1 MGAFG
6 QRAVHGPPGAQ
17 IPVARDRLARELTT
31 PVLAEIRIESLGA
44 ISLATAEFGRGLT
57 VLTGETGTGKTMVVT
72 GLHLLGG
79 ARADATRVR
88 SGAERAVV
96 EGRFSTADLDDTAHL
111 DDLLDASGAERDE
124 DGSVIALRTV
134 ARDGPSRAY
143 LGGRSVPAKS
153 LSGFTAELLTLHG
166 QNDQL
171 RLMRPEEQRGALD
184 RFAGTG
190 PTLERYRKLRDA
202 WLSAQR
208 DLIDRRNRARELVQE
223 TDRLKFA
230 LNEID
235 TVDPRPGEDDA
246 LVADIVRLSELDT
259 LREAAVSA
267 REALSAEDPD
277 GSGVSATDSLG
288 RARAALESTDDA
300 ALRALA
306 AQLDEALTV
315 VVEVA
320 RELGGF
326 LDELPV
332 DASALESKLARQ
344 AELRTLTRK
353 YAADINGV
361 LRWAAQSRERLAQ
374 LDVSEEGLAALAN
387 RVDELS
393 RELSATAVDL
403 GKARRTAAKRLAKEV
418 TAELSALA
426 MADAEF
432 AIDVTTDLAPDR
444 DDPAALTVSFGPSGP
459 MLARAGADGIDR
471 VEFGFAA
478 HHGMTVLPLAKSAS
492 GGELSRVMLAL
503 EVVLA
508 ASRKQSGGT
517 TMVFDE
523 IDAGVGGWAA
533 VQIGRRLARLA
544 RTHQVIVVTHLPQV
558 AAYADVHLVVYS
570 DVGSKGASGVQR
582 VTGDD
587 RVAELAR
594 MLAGLGES
602 DSGRAHA
609 RELLDAAQKYQT

>member
-1 MGAFG
+1 M
-6 QRAVHGPPGAQ
+6 
-17 IPVARDRLARELTT
+17 LT
-31 PVLAEIRIESLGA
+31 EIRIESLGA
-44 ISLATAEFGRGLT
+44 ISAAVGEFDRGLT

-88 SGAERAVV
+88 SGADRAVV
-96 EGRFSTADLDDTAHL
+96 EGRFTTTDLEDAVVAQL
-111 DDLLDASGAERDE
+111 DGMLDASGAERDE
-124 DGSVIALRTV
+124 DGSVIALRSV
-134 ARDGPSRAY
+134 SRDGPSRAY

-153 LSGFTAELLTLHG
+153 LGDFTAELLTLHG

-184 RFAGTG
+184 RFAKAG
-190 PTLERYRKLRDA
+190 PALERYRKLRDA
-202 WLSAQR
+202 WLTAR
-208 DLIDRRNRARELVQE
+208 HDLIDRRNRMRELALE
-223 TDRLKFA
+223 SDRLTFA

-235 TVDPRPGEDDA
+235 AVDPQPGEDDA

-259 LREAAVSA
+259 LREAAVTA
-267 REALSAEDPD
+267 HAALSGAPD
-277 GSGVSATDSLG
+277 DADAGHSAADGLG

-300 ALRALA
+300 KLRALA
-306 AQLDEALTV
+306 AQVGEALTV
-315 VVEVA
+315 VA
-320 RELGGF
+320 DAAGELSAY

-332 DASALESKLARQ
+332 DASALEAKLARQ

-353 YAADINGV
+353 YAADVDGV
-361 LRWAAQSRERLAQ
+361 LRWAQESRQRLAQ
-374 LDVSEEGLAALAN
+374 LDVSEEGLTALAA
-387 RVDELS
+387 RVEELA
-393 RELSATAVDL
+393 RELADAAGDL
-403 GKARRTAAKRLAKEV
+403 SGIRRKAAKRLAKEV
-418 TAELSALA
+418 TAELSGLA
-426 MADAEF
+426 MADAQFSIE
-432 AIDVTTDLAPDR
+432 VSNDLAAER
-444 DDPAALTVSFGPSGP
+444 DDPAALMLASGE
-459 MLARAGADGIDR
+459 LARAGADGVDQ

-478 HHGMTVLPLAKSAS
+478 HRGMDQLPLAKSAS

-508 ASRKQSGGT
+508 ASAAGT

-523 IDAGVGGWAA
+523 VDAGVGGRAA

-558 AAYADVHLVVYS
+558 AAYADVHLVVHS
-570 DVGSKGASGVQR
+570 AGPKGTSVVRR
-582 VTGDD
+582 VTGDE

-609 RELLDAAQKYQT
+609 RELLDAAQKDEI

>member
-1 MGAFG
+1 M
-6 QRAVHGPPGAQ
+6 
-17 IPVARDRLARELTT
+17 LT
-31 PVLAEIRIESLGA
+31 EIRIDSLGA
-44 ISLATAEFGRGLT
+44 ISAAVGEFDRGLT

-88 SGAERAVV
+88 SGADRAVV
-96 EGRFSTADLDDTAHL
+96 EGRFVTTDLEDAAVAQL
-111 DDLLDASGAERDE
+111 DEMLDASGAERDE
-124 DGSVIALRTV
+124 DGSVIALRSV
-134 ARDGPSRAY
+134 SREGPSRAY

-153 LSGFTAELLTLHG
+153 LGDFTAELLTLHG

-184 RFAGTG
+184 RFAKAG
-190 PTLERYRKLRDA
+190 PALERYRKLRDE
-202 WLSAQR
+202 WLTAR
-208 DLIDRRNRARELVQE
+208 HDLVDRRNRMRELALE
-223 TDRLKFA
+223 SDRLNFA

-235 TVDPRPGEDDA
+235 TVDPQPGEDDA

-259 LREAAVSA
+259 LREAAITA
-267 REALSAEDPD
+267 HAALSGAPDDAEA
-277 GSGVSATDSLG
+277 SGHSAADSLG

-300 ALRALA
+300 KLRALA
-306 AQLDEALTV
+306 GQVGEALTV
-315 VVEVA
+315 VA
-320 RELGGF
+320 DAAGELSGF

-332 DASALESKLARQ
+332 DASALEAKLARQ

-353 YAADINGV
+353 YAADVDGV
-361 LRWAAQSRERLAQ
+361 LRWAEESRQRLAQ
-374 LDVSEEGLAALAN
+374 LDVSEEGLTALAA
-387 RVDELS
+387 RVDELA
-393 RELSATAVDL
+393 RELAQAAVDL
-403 GKARRTAAKRLAKEV
+403 SGIRRKAAKRLAKEI
-418 TAELSALA
+418 TAELAGLA
-426 MADAEF
+426 MADAQF
-432 AIDVTTDLAPDR
+432 TIDVSNDVAADK
-444 DDPAALTVSFGPSGP
+444 DDPAALVLPSGE
-459 MLARAGADGIDR
+459 LARAGADGVDQ

-478 HHGMTVLPLAKSAS
+478 HRGMDQLPLAKSAS

-508 ASRKQSGGT
+508 ASAAGT

-523 IDAGVGGWAA
+523 VDAGVGGRAA

-558 AAYADVHLVVYS
+558 AAYADVHLVVHS
-570 DVGSKGASGVQR
+570 AGPKGTSVVRR
-582 VTGDD
+582 VAGDE

-594 MLAGLGES
+594 MMAGLGES

-609 RELLDAAQKYQT
+609 RELLDAAQKDEI